1 MHLFFTECICIPLRL
16 FYIASTE
23 ILCLFPLISFISI
36 YMKALTLSFQ
46 IITFFNNE
54 VYTNDN
60 HASRLSFAA
69 DYLNGDAS
77 LLISDLQLTDSGEYH
92 CKVKTG
98 GKYHWSQVNLIV
110 LGKAHLPGI
119 SAQSFPPSASLPVIR
134 FDHSIDKIGP
144 LLT

>member
-1 MHLFFTECICIPLRL
+1 MWRNQCFIRKRCIFFLLSVFESRSGYFIL
-16 FYIASTE
+16 ASTE
-23 ILCLFPLISFISI
+23 IWCLILLISFIYIYTKVLSLSI
-36 YMKALTLSFQ
+36 Q

-60 HASRLSFAA
+60 HASRLSFAG

-110 LGKAHLPGI
+110 LGKAHLSG
-119 SAQSFPPSASLPVIR
+119 SSTQSFPPLACLAVI
-134 FDHSIDKIGP
+134 
-144 LLT
+144 

>member
-1 MHLFFTECICIPLRL
+1 MNACIVTPLL
-16 FYIASTE
+16 I
-23 ILCLFPLISFISI
+23 PLISFI
-36 YMKALTLSFQ
+36 YMKTLSVSLAATFQ

-60 HASRLSFAA
+60 HASRLSFAG

-119 SAQSFPPSASLPVIR
+119 SSQPFPPSASLTVIQ
-134 FDHSIDKIGP
+134 FDDHPDYKIWPIIDII
-144 LLT
+144 